1 MELRFS
7 QGSNTALRVQFF
19 FLILQSL
26 FHRLQVYSVILQC
39 VVLNS
44 LGAVTL
50 SRYAYKPSL
59 SRYIYK
65 LSRCRHSPGIHKL
78 SRCLHSQG
86 TLSLNIS
93 FTTALQIC
101 MLEGCS
107 SSRGT
112 LQVSMP
118 SNYIKKQ
125 HSVDL
130 GNIEAV
136 LPMIEPHLTVLG
148 SHMPSNPHIV

>member
-50 SRYAYKPSL
+50 QVC
-59 SRYIYK
+59 I
-65 LSRCRHSPGIHKL
+65 
-78 SRCLHSQG
+78 Q
-86 TLSLNIS
+86 TV
-93 FTTALQIC
+93 
-101 MLEGCS
+101 
-107 SSRGT
+107 T
-112 LQVSMP
+112 LQV
-118 SNYIKKQ
+118 
-125 HSVDL
+125 
-130 GNIEAV
+130 
-136 LPMIEPHLTVLG
+136 
-148 SHMPSNPHIV
+148 HI

>member
-1 MELRFS
+1 MCRFKLS
-7 QGSNTALRVQFF
+7 RCCHSPGMHTNRHSPGTY
-19 FLILQSL
+19 IS
-26 FHRLQVYSVILQC
+26 
-39 VVLNS
+39 S

-50 SRYAYKPSL
+50 QVSL
-59 SRYIYK
+59 QVCIQTVTLQVYK

-136 LPMIEPHLTVLG
+136 LPMIELHLTVLG